1 MLFRSQ
7 QKSLLAEIHEPE
19 FKISTTTTLLWNEP
33 GKYGYQYMGHGHL
46 SLTRDAVIYE
56 GKVFEKTDTLYFDMK
71 DILMV
76 PFAAGDYSEIAEGP
90 DIRRFKL
97 DDLRMMMKWVS
108 AIRLIR
114 DEFYENKPE
123 P

>member
-1 MLFRSQ
+1 
-7 QKSLLAEIHEPE
+7 
-19 FKISTTTTLLWNEP
+19 
-33 GKYGYQYMGHGHL
+33 MGHGHL

-76 PFAAGDYSEIAEGP
+76 PFAAGDYFEIAEGP